1 MTTKT
6 DNTVTAT
13 SVGSIS
19 SLYKKS
25 YKVLGGDF
33 FSGVGFHIV
42 SWASRSAI
50 ILAKLDFISLVASV
64 SGTFSQ
70 VVPAPHLLRTQAP
83 PLGGIFSYT
92 NTFFT
97 YRRSAHTPL
106 RSYPASL
113 IEEDISRFTNMNGR
127 NLTNILVIIDV
138 PFTRILVLTLRCI
151 MTST

>member
-92 NTFFT
+92 DNLF
-97 YRRSAHTPL
+97 YLSPL
-106 RSYPASL
+106 RSYPAPL
-113 IEEDISRFTNMNGR
+113 IEEDISRFTNINGR